1 MAELNVNDITTNTID
16 PTDKVYGFNANE
28 SKAPTVQTLLGA
40 APGIMAVGTCA
51 TAAATAAKA
60 VTSANWTD
68 KPGQSILIEFTNA
81 NTANNVTLSINQG
94 NAIPVYYLNCATE
107 QISGNAIP
115 AGAVIFTL
123 NAAGNKFY
131 AHLTKTLS
139 AVDTTS
145 KLPVDSSIFSAYLK
159 KSEVITPYIANLTYY
174 KYTITDEVGKLGNG
188 VILLQLFT
196 DVALLVKSS
205 RTPFFKIIPLT
216 TSINIKVSVLSET
229 EIVIR
234 FPGDK
239 VFAMQGISKMFSSG
253 LGAYQDIIITRTN
266 STETEYNSGNIIY

>member
-1 MAELNVNDITTNTID
+1 MAELNVKDISDRTILA
-16 PTDKVYGFNANE
+16 TDRVLGFNDSA
-28 SKAPTVQTLLGA
+28 SKAPTVKTLMGA
-40 APGIMAVGTCA
+40 APGVMSTGTCA
-51 TAAATAAKA
+51 TAAATALKA
-60 VTSANWTD
+60 VTSDDWEA
-68 KPGQSILIEFTNA
+68 KPGRSILIEFSIA
-81 NTANNVTLSINQG
+81 NTASDVSLSINQE
-94 NAIPVYYLNCATE
+94 NAIPVYYLNCDTE

-139 AVDTTS
+139 TVDTTS
-145 KLPVDSSIFSAYLK
+145 KLPVNSSIFSAYLK

-205 RTPFFKIIPLT
+205 RSPFFKIITLT

-253 LGAYQDIIITRTN
+253 LGTYQDIIITRTN

>member
-16 PTDKVYGFNANE
+16 PTDKVYGFSADE
-28 SKAPTVQTLLGA
+28 SKAPTVQTLLGT

-60 VTSANWTD
+60 VTSDNWTA

-123 NAAGNKFY
+123 NAAGTKFY

-139 AVDTTS
+139 VVDTTS
-145 KLPVDSSIFSAYLK
+145 KLPVDSTGVRAIHKEIVESMPCSSIGNSTSWVTKSGVLPNSYNRIVSAYIKGYASTSAIFTYWGFELRVTVSGSSYLLAIRK
-159 KSEVITPYIANLTYY
+159 TLSGDNWNSDIDVVIEYI
-174 KYTITDEVGKLGNG
+174 
-188 VILLQLFT
+188 
-196 DVALLVKSS
+196 
-205 RTPFFKIIPLT
+205 
-216 TSINIKVSVLSET
+216 
-229 EIVIR
+229 
-234 FPGDK
+234 
-239 VFAMQGISKMFSSG
+239 
-253 LGAYQDIIITRTN
+253 
-266 STETEYNSGNIIY
+266 